1 MEYSVADTSEVQWVS
16 AVLLQIFNCSLCMK
30 QHMFE
35 ETKFDRV
42 IRSKKSFKP
51 AVIVKEEA

>member
-30 QHMFE
+30 QHIIIW
-35 ETKFDRV
+35 RN
-42 IRSKKSFKP
+42 
-51 AVIVKEEA
+51 KEWHSDMQ